1 MQRTLQTHQ
10 NNPGVFGSAVMVGYF
25 GLAFGLSGC
34 GGRI

>member
-1 MQRTLQTHQ
+1 LQTRQ
-10 NNPGVFGSAVMVGYF
+10 KTLGIRAGADTVGYF